1 MAQYAYV
8 FSPLSDKV
16 SLVSVLDD
24 GPMLKYII
32 SKSEFDNIA
41 SKFAVGEELKF
52 VVVLLNVNR
61 KGLQRL
67 KLVIKRC

>member
-16 SLVSVLDD
+16 SLVSVSGD
-24 GPMLKYII
+24 GPLLEYII
-32 SKSEFDNIA
+32 SESEFDNIV
-41 SKFAVGEELKF
+41 SKSAVGEELKF

-67 KLVIKRC
+67 ELVIKRC